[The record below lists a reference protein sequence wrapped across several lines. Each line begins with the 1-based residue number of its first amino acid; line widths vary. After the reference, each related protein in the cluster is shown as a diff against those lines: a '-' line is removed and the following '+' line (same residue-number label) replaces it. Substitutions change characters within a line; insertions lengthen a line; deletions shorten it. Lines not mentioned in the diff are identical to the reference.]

1 MYCSPLFPSSRPRV
15 GKTRLMLVK
24 GVSDGEVEKNP
35 EEASKTA
42 VDLIHCSGQLNQ
54 DTCDINAEMSL
65 GSWLQASSVALDREE
80 TE

>member
-15 GKTRLMLVK
+15 GKTRLTLVK
-24 GVSDGEVEKNP
+24 GVSDGEVEKNS

-54 DTCDINAEMSL
+54 DACDINAEMSF
-65 GSWLQASSVALDREE
+65 RELAPG
-80 TE
+80 